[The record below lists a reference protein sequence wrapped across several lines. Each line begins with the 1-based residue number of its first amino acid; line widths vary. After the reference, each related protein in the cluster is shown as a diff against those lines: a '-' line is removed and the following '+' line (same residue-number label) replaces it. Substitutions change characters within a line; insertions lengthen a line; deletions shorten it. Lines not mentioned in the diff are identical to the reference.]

1 VIEVGLGGRL
11 DATNVVEPAATAVTQ
26 VALDHEEYLGR
37 TIPEVAAEKAGI
49 LKPSV
54 PAVVGRLVP
63 EAEAVVL
70 ARAAAVGAPV
80 LRAGH
85 DGTLTEAD
93 GTLAF
98 RGPGVSWSGLRLG
111 MPGAFQRANAEVAL
125 LAVAALRGRLACDE
139 AAARRGLESAAW
151 PGRLAVVRQTP
162 LVLLDGAHNPA
173 GAAALARELPGLL
186 RGRRTTLVFAVMRD
200 KEWRGILDRL
210 LPHAG
215 RVVVTRVGPR
225 GADPGEVVAAIADRV
240 PAVAIDD
247 ARRAVA
253 ETVAAA
259 GPDDAVLIT
268 GSLYLVGE
276 AYSALAAPGES
287 LFRPW
292 NAQDAGAT
300 EPAPCG
306 PGGRS
311 GMGRTAGDATR
322 HSRG

>member
-1 VIEVGLGGRL
+1 
-11 DATNVVEPAATAVTQ
+11 
-26 VALDHEEYLGR
+26 
-37 TIPEVAAEKAGI
+37 
-49 LKPSV
+49 
-54 PAVVGRLVP
+54 
-63 EAEAVVL
+63 
-70 ARAAAVGAPV
+70 
-80 LRAGH
+80 
-85 DGTLTEAD
+85 
-93 GTLAF
+93 
-98 RGPGVSWSGLRLG
+98 
-111 MPGAFQRANAEVAL
+111 MPGAFQRGNAEVAL

-139 AAARRGLESAAW
+139 AAVRRGLESAAW
-151 PGRLAVVRQTP
+151 PGRLAVVRRSP

-173 GAAALARELPGLL
+173 GAAALVRELPGLL
-186 RGRRTTLVFAVMRD
+186 GGRRTTLVFAVMRD

-215 RVVVTRVGPR
+215 RVVATRVGPR
-225 GADPGEVVAAIADRV
+225 GADPAEVVAAIADRV

-247 ARRAVA
+247 AHRAVA

-276 AYSALAAPGES
+276 AYSGLAAPGES

-292 NAQDAGAT
+292 NPPDAGAT

-311 GMGRTAGDATR
+311 GTGRTAGSAAR